1 MKKIWFDEAWEDYE
15 YWQAENNKAY
25 QYATQGH

>member
-15 YWQAENNKAY
+15 YWQLQDKKHS
-25 QYATQGH
+25 TPRWLV